1 MSVFAN
7 DSGGAEHRVTLLKR
21 GSGVLQNAML
31 KNPLIKKAENYH
43 LQCDR
48 FVTNSLPRISQW
60 GGDMIAIYPRFNYNQ
75 PDTGFD
81 LQDAGQNILFRKSKF
96 AIAGQN
102 PKQGER
108 IIYSTAGLIDQICE
122 FFSDFNFTAF
132 IHGANFSQF
141 AEQDPFDGLPINQEF
156 LIPEHALHDFRHDII
171 NDIDPVDVVKYVSAG
186 VDSLGRLQLNL
197 SSQFLTNFYIVL
209 DDVFASQIGFPN
221 KIFARNQTV
230 QGVTYTQIS
239 TDVTIDDL
247 LVQYLPHPVFVFN
260 LQPHVSA
267 GVNIKSTQSIFRI
280 DDRLS
285 YDLEI
290 SLPIAQTIDTMNGKE
305 SHTFLLSRFQIN
317 DYQNIHTRTKQK
329 DGLLLTEAL
338 IEDQLQGGMVDLVR
352 GAPSSHVSQLLNGS
366 IQALDLR
373 IILRYKEYYFDND
386 NVRFNIARQQVD
398 MGDYGFYDLLLQ
410 FNKRVG

>member
-7 DSGGAEHRVTLLKR
+7 DLGGAEHRVTLLKR
-21 GSGVLQNAML
+21 GSGILQNTML
-31 KNPLIKKAENYH
+31 KNPLIKKSENYH

-48 FVTNSLPRISQW
+48 FVTNSLPSISQW
-60 GGDMIAIYPRFNYNQ
+60 SGDLIAIYPRFNYNQ

-81 LQDAGQNILFRKSKF
+81 LQDAGQNIMFRKSKF
-96 AIAGQN
+96 TIAGPTPQ
-102 PKQGER
+102 QGER
-108 IIYSTAGLIDQICE
+108 IIYSTAGLIDQVCQ
-122 FFSDFNFTAF
+122 FFSDFNFAAF

-141 AEQDPFDGLPINQEF
+141 AEQDPFDPLPINEEF
-156 LIPEHALHDFRHDII
+156 YIPEHALHDFRHDII
-171 NDIDPVDVVKYVSAG
+171 NDIDPVNVVKYVSAG

-197 SSQFLTNFYIVL
+197 SSQFLTNFYIIL
-209 DDVFASQIGFPN
+209 DEVFASQIGFPN
-221 KIFARNQTV
+221 IIFARDQVV

-247 LVQYLPHPVFVFN
+247 LVENNANVFVFDM
-260 LQPHVSA
+260 QPNVSE

-290 SLPIAQTIDTMNGKE
+290 SLPISQTIDTMNGKE
-305 SHTFLLSRFQIN
+305 SQTFLLSRFQIN

-373 IILRYKEYYFDND
+373 VILRYKEYYFEND
-386 NVRFNIARQQVD
+386 NVRFNIARRPVD

>member
-7 DSGGAEHRVTLLKR
+7 DLGGAEHRVTLLKR
-21 GSGVLQNAML
+21 GSGILQNAML
-31 KNPLIKKAENYH
+31 KNPLIKKSENYH

-60 GGDMIAIYPRFNYNQ
+60 GGDLIAIYPRFNYNQ
-75 PDTGFD
+75 PDIGFD
-81 LQDAGQNILFRKSKF
+81 LQDAGQNIMFRKSKF
-96 AIAGQN
+96 AIAGPTPQ
-102 PKQGER
+102 QGER
-108 IIYSTAGLIDQICE
+108 IIYSTAGLIDQICQ
-122 FFSDFNFTAF
+122 FFADFNFTVF

-141 AEQDPFDGLPINQEF
+141 LEQDEFDPMPINEQVY
-156 LIPEHALHDFRHDII
+156 IPEHALSMHRHDII

-197 SSQFLTNFYIVL
+197 SSQFLTNFYIIL
-209 DDVFASQIGFPN
+209 DEVFASQIGFPN
-221 KIFARNQTV
+221 IIFARDQVV
-230 QGVTYTQIS
+230 QGATYTQIS

-247 LVQYLPHPVFVFN
+247 LVENNANVFVFDM
-260 LQPHVSA
+260 QPNVSE

-290 SLPIAQTIDTMNGKE
+290 SLPISQTIDTMNGKE
-305 SHTFLLSRFQIN
+305 SQTFLLSRFQIN

-373 IILRYKEYYFDND
+373 VILRYKEYYFDNN
-386 NVRFNIARQQVD
+386 NVRFNIARRPVD